1 MRHPFHHP
9 LLALFFLAANILM
22 IWATVTIAASKGRN
36 GLFWGIV
43 AFFIP
48 LITLIVIALVPPAAG
63 TASSKA
69 A

>member
-1 MRHPFHHP
+1 
-9 LLALFFLAANILM
+9 
-22 IWATVTIAASKGRN
+22 
-36 GLFWGIV
+36 LFWGIV

-48 LITLIVIALVPPAAG
+48 LITLIVIALVPASSG